1 MNKIQENI
9 SVNQNYSYVQDYLS
23 SQIKQPKNLA
33 DLKRNAN
40 FKRCQLELARE
51 NGDLEKASILA
62 YEYEIIMRDINN
74 YYNDIIF
81 RIL

>member
-62 YEYEIIMRDINN
+62 YEYERIMRDINN
-74 YYNDIIF
+74 YYK
-81 RIL
+81 